1 MSITFIIPYYKLE
14 KELLT
19 RCIDSIIALDDYVDW
34 EILVIDD
41 GTPSTQAKDWTD
53 AYNDKRIRYVLIEHA
68 GLGGARNM
76 GIDLANKEYIQMVDS
91 DDYLFLQHEIEVLKI
106 VQDNTPDALIF
117 NYEKVYS
124 NQHEK
129 PHTEGKVTYTG
140 DAAEYM
146 TSHDIPPS
154 CCRYI
159 IKRSAIGKLRF
170 TPDILHEDEEF
181 STLLLLN
188 LTHIVVTT
196 YTPYAY
202 FQRGGSIINSQD
214 KANIDRRFSDLLGII
229 QRIQKVTHTLD
240 SDDRRRKA
248 LIRKTHTLSMCF
260 IIDLIRD
267 AYDTKI
273 ISTELARL
281 KDTGL
286 YPLPHG
292 KYGLRYQFIR
302 LATCLPILVKTTHSL
317 LLFKKSL

>member
-214 KANIDRRFSDLLGII
+214 KANIDKRFSDLLGII

-267 AYDTKI
+267 AYNKQIVNQVLVKLNKI
-273 ISTELARL
+273 N
-281 KDTGL
+281 L
-286 YPLPHG
+286 YPLPNLN
-292 KYGLRYQFIR
+292 YGLKYQLMRY
-302 LATCLPILVKTTHSL
+302 ATYFPKFVQILNFFYSI
-317 LLFKKSL
+317 KK